1 MSTRSPKIEA
11 WRLAE
16 QELEAAESQ
25 FRDSGF
31 DIGLDDRDK
40 ICSQLA
46 ALKAARARVRQ
57 AWREAFEEDEAAA
70 SRRF

>member
-1 MSTRSPKIEA
+1 MSMRTPKFEA

-16 QELEAAESQ
+16 RELEAAESR

-31 DIGLDDRDK
+31 DIGLDDREK

-57 AWREAFEEDEAAA
+57 AWREAFEEDAA
-70 SRRF
+70 SASRSF